1 MFLPAAEPA
10 PNPWFSWSYVQD
22 NLDILVAAGKE
33 HLLITLGAMSL
44 AFLIAVPLAIVAR
57 VWRPLMN
64 PTLAISGILYT
75 IPSLAMITLLWPIFG
90 LSALTVV
97 IALAAYALLIVLR
110 NILVGLDGVSPDTVD
125 SATGMGM
132 GHRRI
137 LWLVEVPLAMP
148 TILAGVR
155 LATVSTVGLVTV
167 GALVGHG
174 GFGTLI
180 LSGFTNNFYHA
191 QIMTATILTVMMAVT
206 FDLLLQGAERLLTP
220 WAQTRGVG

>member
-33 HLLITLGAMSL
+33 HLLITLGAMTL
-44 AFLIAVPLAIVAR
+44 AFLIAVPLAVMTR
-57 VWRPLMN
+57 VWRPLMS

-75 IPSLAMITLLWPIFG
+75 IPSLAMITLLWPVFG
-90 LSALTVV
+90 LSSLTVV

-110 NILVGLDGVSPDTVD
+110 NILVGLDGVSADTVD

-132 GHRRI
+132 GNRRI
-137 LWLVEVPLAMP
+137 LWRVEVPLALP

-191 QIMTATILTVMMAVT
+191 QIMTATILTVLLAVA
-206 FDLLLQGAERLLTP
+206 FDLLLQGVERLLTP
-220 WAQTRGVG
+220 WAETRGVS